1 MEMGSHPSHLCTMTQ
16 ILLHPASSRGYADH
30 GWLQS
35 HHSFSFAGYFNAER
49 IRFGALRVLNDDKVA
64 GGMGFGEHPHDN
76 MEIVSIPLE
85 GALEHRDSLGN
96 RSVIRHG
103 DIQAMSAGT
112 GVRHSEYNHSPTKTV
127 AFLQIWVFPD
137 TRNMQPRY
145 AQVTLDPHDRQNRL
159 QQIVSPDPEAEGVC
173 IQQSAWFHMGNFE
186 KDVETEYKLRKTGDG
201 VYAFVIRGSFAL
213 EDATLGERDAA
224 GITDT
229 TSIRIKALTNDAEI
243 LLIEVPMI

>member
-1 MEMGSHPSHLCTMTQ
+1 MEMAPGPPHLCGMGK

-35 HHSFSFAGYFNAER
+35 HHSFSFAGYFDPQR
-49 IRFGALRVLNDDKVA
+49 IRFGALRVLNDDIVA

-85 GALEHRDSLGN
+85 GSLEHRDSLGN
-96 RSVIRHG
+96 RAVIRLG

-112 GVRHSEYNHSPTKTV
+112 GVRHSEYNHSPTEPV

-137 TRNMQPRY
+137 TRNIQPRY
-145 AQVTLDPHDRQNRL
+145 GQVTLDENDRKNRL
-159 QQIVSPDPEAEGVC
+159 QQIVSPDPDAEGVS
-173 IQQSAWFHMGNFE
+173 IRQSAWFHLGTFD
-186 KDVETEYKLRKTGDG
+186 KGVDTEYTLRKTGDG
-201 VYAFVIRGSFAL
+201 VYAFVIRGGFTL
-213 EDATLGERDAA
+213 DGTTLGARDGA
-224 GITDT
+224 GITET
-229 TSIRIKALTNDAEI
+229 QTIQIKALTDDAEI